1 MFEVAGY
8 LKDMKALSRPDLIY
22 QNFCFKEQQQNKQT
36 PGILLL
42 KVLLSL
48 QETCVKQLNYFE
60 AICTATVPNIP
71 L

>member
-48 QETCVKQLNYFE
+48 QETYV
-60 AICTATVPNIP
+60 
-71 L
+71 